1 MGRENIRQTGPL
13 AASLSGPVLKRSV
26 SVAIII
32 GTLLNAINQGDV
44 IIEGGTPVF
53 WKLALTYLVPF
64 AVATYGAYAALA
76 VTSPPDAPD

>member
-44 IIEGGTPVF
+44 IIEGGTPVI

-76 VTSPPDAPD
+76 ITAPPDAPD